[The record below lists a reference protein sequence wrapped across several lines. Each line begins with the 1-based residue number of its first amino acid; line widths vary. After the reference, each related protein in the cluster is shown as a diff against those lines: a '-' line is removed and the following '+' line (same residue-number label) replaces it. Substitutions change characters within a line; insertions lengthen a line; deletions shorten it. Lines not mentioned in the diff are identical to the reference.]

1 MEPFGVAE
9 KVVGVRVKGF
19 IKGSEVLAG
28 GFVEKVGGWFVKEF
42 CEEDAT
48 EEFFKEGFGVTRG
61 RKKICGR
68 LGVRSFGEEIV
79 SDAKVKLKE
88 SVKEVK
94 EVGLEKAAVRSFAES
109 GFVKDVGTK
118 EVEVKGGDLREA
130 VVQGV
135 DFKDEFVVRVK
146 C

>member
-1 MEPFGVAE
+1 
-9 KVVGVRVKGF
+9 
-19 IKGSEVLAG
+19 LAG

-79 SDAKVKLKE
+79 SDAKVELKE
-88 SVKEVK
+88 FVKEF
-94 EVGLEKAAVRSFAES
+94 GLEKAAVRRFAEC
-109 GFVKDVGTK
+109 GFVKEVGTG
-118 EVEVKGGDLREA
+118 EVEVKGGYLREA
-130 VVQGV
+130 IVQGV
-135 DFKDEFVVRVK
+135 DFKDEFVIRVK

>member
-1 MEPFGVAE
+1 VEPFGVAE
-9 KVVGVRVKGF
+9 KVVGVRVRGF
-19 IKGSEVLAG
+19 IKGPEVLAE
-28 GFVEKVGGWFVKEF
+28 GFVEKVTGWVVKEF

-61 RKKICGR
+61 RKKVCGR
-68 LGVRSFGEEIV
+68 IGVRRFGEEIV

-88 SVKEVK
+88 SVKEV
-94 EVGLEKAAVRSFAES
+94 GLEKAAVRRFAES

-130 VVQGV
+130 VMQGV
-135 DFKDEFVVRVK
+135 DFKDEFVVGVK

>member
-1 MEPFGVAE
+1 MAE
-9 KVVGVRVKGF
+9 
-19 IKGSEVLAG
+19 
-28 GFVEKVGGWFVKEF
+28 GFVGWFVKEF

-68 LGVRSFGEEIV
+68 IGVRRFGEEIV

-88 SVKEVK
+88 FVKEF
-94 EVGLEKAAVRSFAES
+94 GFEKAAVRRFAES
-109 GFVKDVGTK
+109 GFVKDVGTE

-135 DFKDEFVVRVK
+135 DFKDEFVVHVK